1 MDRFGWWPLA
11 AFCAVFVTGPLLVF
25 APLGLPVLTFGVAA
39 LLIGMATKTGK
50 ARRAP
55 MMAVSA
61 LWLVLGA
68 VMLVN
73 SPIHVSSYPKTR
85 QIVRFGG
92 GGATVRVGAR
102 FLRRLPVPPTK
113 RSLKPVET
121 EGGG

>member
-1 MDRFGWWPLA
+1 MNRFGWWPLA
-11 AFCAVFVTGPLLVF
+11 AFCAVFVTGPLLVL
-25 APLGLPVLTFGVAA
+25 APLGLAVLTFGVAA

-55 MMAVSA
+55 MMALGA

-68 VMLVN
+68 VMLVS
-73 SPIHVSSYPKTR
+73 SPVHTSFYPKTR
-85 QIVRFGG
+85 QIVRSGG
-92 GGATVRVGAR
+92 SGATVRVGAR
-102 FLRRLPVPPTK
+102 FLPRLSVPPTK